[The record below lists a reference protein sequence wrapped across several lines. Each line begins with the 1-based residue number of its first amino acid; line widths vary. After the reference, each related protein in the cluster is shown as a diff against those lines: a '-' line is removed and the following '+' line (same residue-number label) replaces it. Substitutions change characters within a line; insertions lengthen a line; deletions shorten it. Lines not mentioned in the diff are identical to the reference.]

1 MKVWLSTI
9 GQRLDHADNTRT
21 MLLARYLIERGHEV
35 TLWTSAYDHIRKQ
48 WRREYVETDAD
59 VWTMANGLHVRF
71 LKGCGYR
78 RNVGVRRL
86 VDHILAARDF
96 RRQARALPTPD
107 AVVASLPDH
116 ITAAAMID
124 FARENAVVSFI
135 DVRDKWPDIF
145 IDYAPRPLKPFV
157 RLGLV
162 WESRRA
168 RRALARADVLVA
180 MMGSML
186 AWGLVKA
193 RRQQRPTD
201 QVFFLATM
209 DQADEGSAPLAD
221 LTPQHRALMAQV
233 AGKMV
238 FTFVGT
244 FNRTQHP
251 SLILDA
257 CARLAGQPGFDA
269 GKIAVLI
276 GGDGVDAAA
285 VDSKIAALPFVHR
298 LGWLKPEEMRA
309 ILVRSDV
316 GLLPMNFASPAFNN
330 KAFAYLACGLPI
342 INGALGD
349 LAELIAAHGVGINV
363 AAGSAP
369 DFADAMAALL
379 RDPAEV
385 RAMQDRTRRL
395 YAANFEQAKT
405 YSDYVDHIVAA
416 VDATNPRHCQTG

>member
-1 MKVWLSTI
+1 MKIWLSTI

-21 MLLARYLIERGHEV
+21 MLLAKYLIDRGHEV
-35 TLWTSAYDHIRKQ
+35 LLWTSAYDHIRKQ
-48 WRREYVETDAD
+48 WRREYVEANGKA
-59 VWTMANGLHVRF
+59 WTMPNGLKVQF
-71 LKGCGYR
+71 LKGCGYS

-86 VDHILAARDF
+86 VDHVLAARDF
-96 RRQARALPTPD
+96 RRQARDLPPPD

-124 FARENAVVSFI
+124 FARENDIVSLI

-145 IDYAPRPLKPFV
+145 VDYAPRPLRPFV
-157 RLGLV
+157 RIGLL

-168 RRALARADVLVA
+168 RRALGRADALVA

-186 AWGLVKA
+186 AWGLAKA
-193 RRQQRPTD
+193 GREQRPTD
-201 QVFFLATM
+201 RIFFLATM
-209 DQADEGSAPLAD
+209 DQAEEMTAPLAD
-221 LTPQHRALMAQV
+221 LSPEHQALLNQI

-257 CARLAGQPGFDA
+257 CSRLESLPGFAAD
-269 GKIAVLI
+269 KVAVLI

-285 VDSKIAALPFVHR
+285 VDGKIAALPFVHR

-349 LAELIAAHGVGINV
+349 LADLIETQGVGINV
-363 AAGSAP
+363 TAGSASN
-369 DFADAMAALL
+369 FADAMGRLL
-379 RDPAEV
+379 RNPSGVSVMKD
-385 RAMQDRTRRL
+385 RARKL
-395 YAANFEQAKT
+395 FSANFDQAKT
-405 YSDYVDHIVAA
+405 YSEYVAHIEAA
-416 VDATNPRHCQTG
+416 VIATRADHQSG